1 MLTMMILRVLLTILR
16 HDDERSFSGSRDVQ
30 VIEVEAAG
38 MKVHGVKPPSWDV
51 LGLSTSR
58 MVSLCRD
65 LQRKN
70 RGKLQE
76 SQLFAIEHGGF
87 LRKI

>member
-16 HDDERSFSGSRDVQ
+16 HDDERRFSGSRDVQ

-51 LGLSTSR
+51 LGLSLHAW
-58 MVSLCRD
+58 SLCAEICREKTGENYRNPSFSP
-65 LQRKN
+65 LN
-70 RGKLQE
+70 MVV
-76 SQLFAIEHGGF
+76 F
-87 LRKI
+87 